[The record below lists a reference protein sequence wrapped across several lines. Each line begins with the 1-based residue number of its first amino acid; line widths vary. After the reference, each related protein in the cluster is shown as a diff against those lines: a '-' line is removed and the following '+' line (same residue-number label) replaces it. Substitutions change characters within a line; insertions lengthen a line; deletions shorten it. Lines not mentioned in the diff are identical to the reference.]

1 MEKGRREKEELTPIP
16 QQLTGEERHQLIAYR
31 KEIKELKQQLNSSRT
46 RQKEAEEISLRYQK
60 DIAEI
65 RKQGNGEMGRGGD
78 IEAIALLQDVIKLK
92 NPTIRKLK
100 SAIREFL
107 TKNSSS
113 SDSPKAS
120 QSKRLKFEPNN
131 NESWEDSATSF
142 LDDMGNGEWEK

>member
-46 RQKEAEEISLRYQK
+46 RQKEAEEIALRYQK

-65 RKQGNGEMGRGGD
+65 RKQGNGEIGRGGD
-78 IEAIALLQDVIKLK
+78 IEAIALLQDAVKLK

-107 TKNSSS
+107 TKNS
-113 SDSPKAS
+113 DSPKAS
-120 QSKRLKFEPNN
+120 QPKRLKFEPSN